1 MPFKSIV
8 YGDHGHVKQ
17 QKSKRKSLFV
27 AKVNKQYQL
36 MTRFTF
42 FAFLICSVLCSTATA
57 QGLEDIKKPLVIG
70 NKVDLSEPSMMAT
83 NGERITLDKIAQEN
97 GLVVIFSCNECPF
110 VVAWEDRY
118 KKIAA
123 FAKDNGFGVALVNS
137 NAAKRFG
144 DVQADNFEAMVVHD
158 NEMNYT
164 KQGIFYLL
172 DKASL
177 LADAFQAKVTP
188 HVYLFDGD
196 GLLRYK
202 GAIDDNYKSAKEV
215 KAPYLMNAMESLLND
230 EEIEVQKT
238 DAIGCSIKRI
248 KK

>member
-1 MPFKSIV
+1 MPFKSVV

-36 MTRFTF
+36 MTRFTL
-42 FAFLICSVLCSTATA
+42 FAFLLSSILYSTATA
-57 QGLEDIKKPLVIG
+57 QGREDFEKPLVIG

-83 NGERITLDKIAQEN
+83 TGEPITLDKIAQEN

-118 KKIAA
+118 RKIAA
-123 FAKDNGFGVALVNS
+123 FAKDNGFGVALINS
-137 NAAKRFG
+137 NAAKRSG
-144 DVQADNFEAMVVHD
+144 DIQADNFEAMVAHD
-158 NEMNYT
+158 EEMGYT
-164 KQGIFYLL
+164 KMGVFYLL
-172 DKASL
+172 DKASRV
-177 LADAFQAKVTP
+177 ADVFQAKVTP

-202 GAIDDNYKSAKEV
+202 GAIDDNYKSAFDV
-215 KAPYLMNAMESLLND
+215 KSPYLMNAMESLLNG
-230 EEIEVQKT
+230 EELEVQET
-238 DAIGCSIKRI
+238 DAIGCSIKRL

>member
-1 MPFKSIV
+1 MPFKSII
-8 YGDHGHVKQ
+8 YGDHRHGKQ

-36 MTRFTF
+36 MTRFTL
-42 FAFLICSVLCSTATA
+42 FAFLLCSFLCSTATA
-57 QGLEDIKKPLVIG
+57 QEREDLPIPLVVG
-70 NKVDLSEPSMMAT
+70 NDVDLSEPSMLAT
-83 NGERITLDKIAQEN
+83 TGEPMTLKHIIQKN

-118 KKIAA
+118 KKIAS

-137 NAAKRFG
+137 NAAKRSG
-144 DVQADNFEAMVVHD
+144 DIQADNFEAMVAHD
-158 NEMNYT
+158 EEMGYT
-164 KQGIFYLL
+164 KMGVFYLL
-172 DKASL
+172 DKASM

-202 GAIDDNYKSAKEV
+202 GAIDDNYKSAMDV
-215 KAPYLMNAMESLLND
+215 KAPYLMNAMESLLNG
-230 EEIEVQKT
+230 EEVDVEET
-238 DAIGCSIKRI
+238 DAIGCSIKRL

>member
-1 MPFKSIV
+1 MSFKSIV

-36 MTRFTF
+36 MTRFTL
-42 FAFLICSVLCSTATA
+42 FAFLLCSVLCSTATA
-57 QGLEDIKKPLVIG
+57 QEREELSKPLVVG
-70 NKVDLSEPSMMAT
+70 NDVDLSEPSMMAT
-83 NGERITLDKIAQEN
+83 IGESITLDKIAQEN
-97 GLVVIFSCNECPF
+97 GLIVIFSCNECPF

-118 KKIAA
+118 KKLAS
-123 FAKDNGFGVALVNS
+123 FAKDNGFGMALINS
-137 NAAKRFG
+137 NAAKRSG
-144 DVQADNFEAMVVHD
+144 DIQADNFEAMVAHD
-158 NEMNYT
+158 QEMNYT
-164 KQGIFYLL
+164 NQGIFYLL
-172 DKASL
+172 DKASI

-202 GAIDDNYKSAKEV
+202 GAIDDNYKSASDV
-215 KAPYLMNAMESLLND
+215 KASYLINAMESLLNGAEVD
-230 EEIEVQKT
+230 VEET
-238 DAIGCSIKRI
+238 DAIGCSIKRL

>member
-1 MPFKSIV
+1 MPFKSV
-8 YGDHGHVKQ
+8 VNGNHGHDKQ

-42 FAFLICSVLCSTATA
+42 FAFLLCSVLCSTAIA
-57 QGLEDIKKPLVIG
+57 QEREDLPIPLVVG
-70 NKVDLSEPSMMAT
+70 NDVDLSEPSMMAT
-83 NGERITLDKIAQEN
+83 IGEPITLDKIAQEN

-144 DVQADNFEAMVVHD
+144 EVQADNFEAMVAHD

-172 DKASL
+172 DKASM

-202 GAIDDNYKSAKEV
+202 GAIDDNYKSAKDV
-215 KAPYLMNAMESLLND
+215 KAPYLMNAMESLLNG
-230 EEIEVQKT
+230 EEVDVKET
-238 DAIGCSIKRI
+238 DATGCSIKRL